1 MQVKRNNTV
10 ILVECALLMALS
22 IVLSMIKVWE
32 MPQGGA
38 VTSAGMVPV
47 AMIALRHGTKWGLG
61 AGFAYSLVQMLIGF
75 VPPPANDFFSFLLVI
90 LLDYVLAFTC
100 LGLSYCIGSPF
111 KKHRSLSVGVG
122 VFGVCMLRY
131 LCSFL
136 SGILIWGAYAPEN
149 MPVWLYSLTYNGSY
163 MIPEA
168 ILSTVVAII
177 LVKTLD
183 VVFPAEK
190 SPVKGV

>member
-1 MQVKRNNTV
+1 MGDATGR
-10 ILVECALLMALS
+10 S
-22 IVLSMIKVWE
+22 RY
-32 MPQGGA
+32 GG
-38 VTSAGMVPV
+38 GN
-47 AMIALRHGTKWGLG
+47 G
-61 AGFAYSLVQMLIGF
+61 ACCYDSPSSWDKMGSG
-75 VPPPANDFFSFLLVI
+75 
-90 LLDYVLAFTC
+90 
-100 LGLSYCIGSPF
+100 GWLSYFIGSPF
-111 KKHRSLSVGVG
+111 KKYRSLSVGVG

-136 SGILIWGAYAPEN
+136 SGILIWGAYAPED

-168 ILSTVVAII
+168 VLSTVVAII

-183 VVFPAEK
+183 AVFPAEK

>member
-1 MQVKRNNTV
+1 
-10 ILVECALLMALS
+10 
-22 IVLSMIKVWE
+22 
-32 MPQGGA
+32 
-38 VTSAGMVPV
+38 
-47 AMIALRHGTKWGLG
+47 
-61 AGFAYSLVQMLIGF
+61 
-75 VPPPANDFFSFLLVI
+75 
-90 LLDYVLAFTC
+90 
-100 LGLSYCIGSPF
+100 
-111 KKHRSLSVGVG
+111 
-122 VFGVCMLRY
+122 MLRY

>member
-38 VTSAGMVPV
+38 VTAAGMVPV

-75 VPPPANDFFSFLLVI
+75 VPPPRQN
-90 LLDYVLAFTC
+90 C
-100 LGLSYCIGSPF
+100 RRIG
-111 KKHRSLSVGVG
+111 KL
-122 VFGVCMLRY
+122 
-131 LCSFL
+131 
-136 SGILIWGAYAPEN
+136 W
-149 MPVWLYSLTYNGSY
+149 
-163 MIPEA
+163 
-168 ILSTVVAII
+168 
-177 LVKTLD
+177 
-183 VVFPAEK
+183 K
-190 SPVKGV
+190 SPSGDRNVSCGNLPLRNRFCKKRGGRGVSPGEAGGRCVKERKLLRTL